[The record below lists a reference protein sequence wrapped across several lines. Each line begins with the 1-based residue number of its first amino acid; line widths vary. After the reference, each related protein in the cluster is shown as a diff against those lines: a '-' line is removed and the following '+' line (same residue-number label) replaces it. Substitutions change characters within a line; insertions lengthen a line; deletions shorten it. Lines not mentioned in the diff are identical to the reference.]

1 MVNGAFMVKR
11 ALPFNKRVRKTME
24 ICAAL
29 RRDVATPTRGSCK
42 SLQDYAGFKI
52 DAFPLPLVS
61 IVAGAARVR
70 EPAGNAEGLY
80 QGVARA
86 GD

>member
-42 SLQDYAGFKI
+42 SLQDYAGFKSELTLSRYRWCQSLL
-52 DAFPLPLVS
+52 APRGS
-61 IVAGAARVR
+61 GSH
-70 EPAGNAEGLY
+70 
-80 QGVARA
+80 RA
-86 GD
+86 TPKGYIRA